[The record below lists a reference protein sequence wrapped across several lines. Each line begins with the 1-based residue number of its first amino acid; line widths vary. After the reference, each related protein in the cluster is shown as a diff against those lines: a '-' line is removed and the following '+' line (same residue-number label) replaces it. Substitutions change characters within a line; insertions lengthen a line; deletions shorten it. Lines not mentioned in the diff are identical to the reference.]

1 MIKTTLTID
10 GMKCGMCEA
19 HVNDVIRR
27 NFNIKKVKSS
37 HSKNQTVILSE
48 GLLDSEQLIKV
59 IGADGYV
66 VKNIASET
74 YVKKGLFA
82 RL

>member
-1 MIKTTLTID
+1 MIKTTLKID

-37 HSKNQTVILSE
+37 HAKKETVILSE
-48 GLLDSEQLIKV
+48 GLLDNEQLMKI
-59 IGADGYV
+59 IGAEGYN
-66 VKNIASET
+66 VKDIASET
-74 YVKKGLFA
+74 YVKKGLFS

>member
-1 MIKTTLTID
+1 MIKTTLKID

-37 HSKNQTVILSE
+37 HAKNETVVLSE
-48 GLLDSEQLIKV
+48 GLLDNEQLIKV
-59 IGADGYV
+59 IGGEGYA

>member
-1 MIKTTLTID
+1 MIKTTLKID

-37 HSKNQTVILSE
+37 RAKNETVVLSE
-48 GLLDSEQLIKV
+48 GLLDSEQLIKA
-59 IGADGYV
+59 IGGEGYS
-66 VKNIASET
+66 VKNVSSET
-74 YVKKGLFA
+74 YVKKGLFS

>member
-1 MIKTTLTID
+1 MIKTTLKID

-27 NFNIKKVKSS
+27 NFSIKKVKSS
-37 HSKNQTVILSE
+37 HAKNETVILSE
-48 GLLDSEQLIKV
+48 GLLDNEQLMKV
-59 IGADGYV
+59 IGAEGYN
-66 VKNIASET
+66 VKDVASET
-74 YVKKGLFA
+74 YVKKGLFS